1 MALNATEDGNAYVR
15 LYIPQAYG
23 MILAAGEQQL
33 QLMRMELKLI
43 DCLAMAN
50 IIAHRLVLFNVNDT
64 DDSAVA
70 GSGKQRG
77 GRL

>member
-1 MALNATEDGNAYVR
+1 MSLNTSEDRNANVR
-15 LYIPQAYG
+15 LYVPQAYG
-23 MILAAGEQQL
+23 VILAAGEQQL
-33 QLMRMELKLI
+33 QLMRMEFQLI

-50 IIAHRLVLFNVNDT
+50 VIAHGFVLFNVNDT

-70 GSGKQRG
+70 GGGKQRR